1 MNHAL
6 KKCINPSCGLTYD
19 ILNSNYQ
26 CSCGSFLDI
35 IYLQRPHKQL
45 IETFYQRRNPN
56 GNIYNES
63 GVWRFREL
71 LNFSEIDTENID
83 HCSKILVSLDGAE
96 GRLSKPYNMSKVA
109 DFVNLSHECL
119 FLQPEGYNPSG
130 SFKDNGMSTA
140 VTHAKMMNIKNLV
153 CASTGNTSASAAM
166 YASNEDM
173 ECDVFIP
180 KGEIAPG
187 KLGQAFQFGAQV
199 IQVEGNFDDALVS
212 SLNYAKSTN
221 GYTVNSINPFRIE
234 GQKTIIYRVLEHLEW
249 DPPDWLVY
257 PGGALGNTSS
267 CGKALM
273 ELYEWGW
280 IKKIP
285 QIVVVNAEGAN
296 TLYDLYN
303 GNFENTK
310 LEWNDGK
317 INFDLINRYYQY
329 KKEKNI
335 LPKTRATAIQIGK
348 PSNIAKGLRSL
359 FYTNGIV
366 IQVSDSEMMD
376 GMSVVGLNG
385 FDCELASGS
394 VPAGIRILRQKEII
408 KRDDIVVGI
417 LTGRQK
423 DPSIA
428 MEYHLNTS
436 NRFSKPPKNIHQQ
449 SNLNNKLK

>member
-1 MNHAL
+1 MNHAV
-6 KKCINPSCGLTYD
+6 KKCINPSCGLIYE
-19 ILNSNYQ
+19 IIYNNYQ

-35 IYLQRPHKQL
+35 LYSSRPPKEL
-45 IETFYQRRNPN
+45 IEIFYLRRNPN

-71 LNFSEIDTENID
+71 LNFSEIDTENITE
-83 HCSKILVSLDGAE
+83 CSNVLVSLDGAE

-109 DFVNLSHECL
+109 HFVGLPNDNL

-130 SFKDNGMSTA
+130 SFKDNGMSSA
-140 VTHAKMMNIKNLV
+140 VTHAKMLKIKSLI

-166 YASNEDM
+166 YASNENM

-199 IQVEGNFDDALVS
+199 IQVEGNFDDALQS
-212 SLNYAKSTN
+212 SLEYSKTSS

-234 GQKTIIYRVLEHLEW
+234 GQKTIIYRALEHLGW
-249 DPPDWLVY
+249 NTPDWIVY

-273 ELYEWGW
+273 ELHEWGW

-285 QIVVVNAEGAN
+285 RIVVVNAEGAN
-296 TLYDLYN
+296 TLYELVN

-310 LEWNDGK
+310 LHWNGGK
-317 INFDLINRYYQY
+317 PDINKIQRYYQY
-329 KKEKNI
+329 KKDKNI

-348 PSNIAKGLRSL
+348 PSNIVKGLRAL
-359 FYTNGIV
+359 WYTNGLV
-366 IQVSDSEMMD
+366 IQVNDREMMD
-376 GMSVVGLNG
+376 GMSIVGLNG
-385 FDCELASGS
+385 FDCELASGA
-394 VPAGIRILRQKEII
+394 VPAGIKKLKEEDII
-408 KRDDIVVGI
+408 KKDDIVVGI

-423 DPSIA
+423 DPSIS
-428 MEYHLNTS
+428 MEYHMNTK
-436 NRFSKPPKNIHQQ
+436 NRFSKPPKNIF
-449 SNLNNKLK
+449 

>member
-1 MNHAL
+1 MNHVL
-6 KKCINPSCGLTYD
+6 KKCINPSCGLTYG

-35 IYLQRPHKQL
+35 IYKEKPQKKL
-45 IETFYQRRNPN
+45 IEKFYQRRNPN

-71 LNFSEIDTENID
+71 LNFPQIDTENID
-83 HCSKILVSLDGAE
+83 QCSKILVSLDGAE

-109 DFVNLSHECL
+109 DFVSLAHKSL

-140 VTHAKMMNIKNLV
+140 VTHAKMMKIKNLI

-166 YASNEDM
+166 YASNENM

-199 IQVEGNFDDALVS
+199 IQVDGNFDDALIS
-212 SLNYAKSTN
+212 SLEYSKATN

-234 GQKTIIYRVLEHLEW
+234 GQKTIIYRALEHLEW
-249 DPPDWLVY
+249 NPPDWIVY

-285 QIVVVNAEGAN
+285 RIVVVNAEGAN
-296 TLYDLYN
+296 TLYDLFT
-303 GNFENTK
+303 GNFKNTK

-317 INFDLINRYYQY
+317 PDFDLLQRYYQF
-329 KKEKNI
+329 KKENNI

-348 PSNIAKGLRSL
+348 PSNISKGLRAL
-359 FYTNGIV
+359 WYTNGIV

-385 FDCELASGS
+385 FDCELASGA
-394 VPAGIRILRQKEII
+394 VPAGIRKLREKETI
-408 KRDDIVVGI
+408 KKDDTVLGI

-423 DPSIA
+423 DPSLS
-428 MEYHLNTS
+428 MEYHMNIR
-436 NRFSKPPKNIHQQ
+436 NRFSKPPKNIYQ
-449 SNLNNKLK
+449 